1 MSDNGVQVPQSQG
14 EKLSFRASVKAEV
27 CKLRRIQLICLP
39 TIVLAVIGTM
49 FIWGIGT
56 MSSVLWTVIRVIM
69 FVAVLGE
76 FYCFFKA
83 RKLTCPKCHKR
94 VAYLLHD
101 PYYSKVTVP
110 CCCRKACRQT
120 CINARIAM
128 QIGNMQNRIP
138 SMKNLLP
145 KIFFWNVSV
154 R

>member
-1 MSDNGVQVPQSQG
+1 MSDKGVQVPQSQG

-69 FVAVLGE
+69 FAAVLGE
-76 FYCFFKA
+76 FYCYFKA

-101 PYYSKVTVP
+101 PYYSKVDG
-110 CCCRKACRQT
+110 AL
-120 CINARIAM
+120 
-128 QIGNMQNRIP
+128 
-138 SMKNLLP
+138 LLP
-145 KIFFWNVSV
+145 KGLPPDMHQCPYCHADWEQAE
-154 R
+154 